1 MNSQTNDN
9 GSAQDSTPQREQIG
23 DPINDRLF
31 NAAANGDIF
40 TIATILN
47 AHPERLRARIAPYA
61 WTMLHVAAHK
71 GQIHVV
77 DLLLKRGLD
86 VNTRERGDETYAMHW
101 AAAAGHVDIVRRLI
115 AAGGDVVGHGD
126 DHDLEVIGWATCWDG
141 CDDDAHRE
149 IVDLLLARG
158 AQHHIYSA
166 IATQR
171 ADEVRRVVERDPSSL
186 NRPQSRNEDFRRPLH
201 FAVMKNFPE
210 MVMLLLELGADPMAL
225 DGSGYPAYMQAT
237 STACDRAIVDAMLTR
252 ETKMDL
258 FAALTL
264 RDWNAAT
271 RLLTSNPTIVLPG
284 GSSFGVLHLMA
295 KRNNVEAARWLL
307 EHGVDASA
315 LWPHWDADV
324 TPLHMAALG
333 NHPDV
338 VRLLLKNGAN
348 PFVHDSKHDSDARGW
363 AEFFGRAE
371 IVKLLDAPHAS
382 L

>member
-1 MNSQTNDN
+1 MNSLTDND
-9 GSAQDSTPQREQIG
+9 GAEHDSTLQHESLG

-31 NAAANGDIF
+31 EAAANGDIF

-47 AHPERLRARIAPYA
+47 AHPERLRARHAPYA
-61 WTMLHVAAHK
+61 WTMLHAAAHQ

-86 VNTRERGDETYAMHW
+86 VNIRERGDETYAMHW
-101 AAAAGHVDIVRRLI
+101 AAASGHVDVVRRLI
-115 AAGGDVVGHGD
+115 AAGGDVVGRGD
-126 DHDLEVIGWATCWDG
+126 DHELEVIGWATCWDN

-149 IVDLLLARG
+149 IVDLLRARG

-166 IATQR
+166 IAMR
-171 ADEVRRVVERDPSSL
+171 HADEVRRVVARDPSSL

-201 FAVMKNFPE
+201 FAVMKNHPE
-210 MVMLLLELGADPMAL
+210 MVTLLLELGADPMAL

-237 STACDRAIVDAMLTR
+237 STDCDREIVDAMLTR

-271 RLLTSNPTIVLPG
+271 RLLAGNPTIVVPG

-295 KRNNVEAARWLL
+295 KRNNVDAVRWLL

-324 TPLHMAALG
+324 TPLHMAVFG
-333 NHPDV
+333 DHPEV
-338 VRLLLKNGAN
+338 VRLLLKGGAN
-348 PFVHDSKHDSDARGW
+348 PFVRDSKHDSDARGW
-363 AEFFGRAE
+363 AEFFGRTE
-371 IVKLLDAPHAS
+371 IVKMLDAPLAS
-382 L
+382 H